1 MALSFLYL
9 IRCSIHGA
17 ALKKNVP
24 MLSRVEKIKKQP
36 GVGAPVSRSGKTG
49 LSSRKKLVFFSERID
64 IENVAKSPDVKN
76 YQLHGGNGDATS
88 EFNCVVTA
96 KPSSM
101 SLQDLS
107 LQYANSQFVCG
118 LIGSFAITPSVA
130 SAHTMYRVRS
140 SLNITFYFRFLT
152 LVESCHS

>member
-24 MLSRVEKIKKQP
+24 MLSRIEKIKNQES
-36 GVGAPVSRSGKTG
+36 VNASLSRSGIAA
-49 LSSRKKLVFFSERID
+49 LSFRKKQIFFSERID
-64 IENVAKSPDVKN
+64 IENVTGPDVKIN
-76 YQLHGGNGDATS
+76 QRGRGEGAANADLT
-88 EFNCVVTA
+88 CVVTA

-101 SLQDLS
+101 SLKDLS

-130 SAHTMYRVRS
+130 SAHTMYRVRFPCEH
-140 SLNITFYFRFLT
+140 TFCPNFST
-152 LVESCHS
+152 LIDTRRC